1 MAADRFRR
9 IRGRRDVLRLAALGL
24 GGVVVACDRGGDS
37 EPKAGE
43 TSPKPTG
50 GKPGVSVTP
59 TAQQPVTVAG
69 EPQCLVTKNQALSPG
84 YVPNDL
90 TKLPER
96 LVANNGVQL
105 RQQAAEAVVTLVDA
119 AQGEDFAL
127 FVLSG
132 FRSYQ
137 EQEKILDQEVQLYG
151 RQTAEKQVAPPGHSE
166 HQLGLAADITCDRA
180 PYELAEDFG
189 NWPEGLWL
197 AANAAKFGFVV
208 SYPRGKEPITGYIY
222 EPWHVR
228 YVGLPLAE
236 EVAASG
242 LTLTEFLPKN
252 NLVAPCP

>member
-1 MAADRFRR
+1 RSGPPSPK
-9 IRGRRDVLRLAALGL
+9 RGRRELLRLAALGL
-24 GGVVVACDRGGDS
+24 GGVAVACGRGDDS
-37 EPKAGE
+37 ETQTGQTEPR
-43 TSPKPTG
+43 PTG
-50 GKPGVSVTP
+50 AKPRASATP
-59 TAQQPVTVAG
+59 AAEQPAAVAG
-69 EPQCLVTKNQALSPG
+69 EQQCLVTKKQALSPD

-90 TKLPER
+90 TLLPER
-96 LVANNGVQL
+96 LIANNGVQL
-105 RQQAAEAVVTLVDA
+105 RQQAADAVVKLVDA
-119 AQGEDFAL
+119 AQGEDFTL

-151 RQTAEKQVAPPGHSE
+151 KQTAEKQVAPPGHSE

-197 AANAAKFGFVV
+197 AAGAAKFGFVV

-222 EPWHVR
+222 EPWHIR